1 MADPF
6 NSFRQVACIP
16 IKNDMVCVV
25 SSRNKKRWVFPKGSI
40 SKGQSPAEAAMR
52 EVWEEAGITGILDSK
67 PFGNY
72 SYVKNSGS
80 YLVTLFTMSVTRES
94 EFFPEQ
100 FLRTKRWV
108 SIKEARE
115 MVKEHELKELLRSL
129 TLIPASQKQEK
140 TMLT

>member
-1 MADPF
+1 
-6 NSFRQVACIP
+6 
-16 IKNDMVCVV
+16 
-25 SSRNKKRWVFPKGSI
+25 
-40 SKGQSPAEAAMR
+40 
-52 EVWEEAGITGILDSK
+52 
-67 PFGNY
+67 
-72 SYVKNSGS
+72 
-80 YLVTLFTMSVTRES
+80 MSVTRES

-108 SIKEARE
+108 SIEEARE